1 VQLLAKQQWRHESL
15 GCSSSSS
22 GSGGVHRRT
31 KRAVDP
37 RTERRRTV
45 EWQDA
50 KAMLKSTSTML
61 AGMNV
66 VDWKD
71 LGKEAFN
78 PQTAE

>member
-22 GSGGVHRRT
+22 GSGGVHR
-31 KRAVDP
+31 VDP

>member
-1 VQLLAKQQWRHESL
+1 
-15 GCSSSSS
+15 
-22 GSGGVHRRT
+22 
-31 KRAVDP
+31 VDP